1 MLTQT
6 HALLA
11 LAIWA
16 KPKETA
22 RNWAVLAG
30 SLATDV
36 FIYVGFL
43 WYVGIKGQTATVY
56 FRDTYFADPL
66 QFWSALSNS
75 LPLFAALAIIGFA
88 LKSKK
93 WGALLLVFALAG
105 FSQSLIDL
113 PVHADDAH
121 RHFWPLS
128 NWRFISPISYWD
140 PQHYGRIVGP
150 LDMMLGLGCIT
161 VLWRRFDRRWVKI
174 VLGFWAILYVIALG
188 AALLSAL

>member
-16 KPKETA
+16 KPKQTA
-22 RNWAVLAG
+22 RNCSVLAG
-30 SLATDV
+30 ALATDI
-36 FIYVGFL
+36 FIYIGLIWFVG
-43 WYVGIKGQTATVY
+43 VKGQTATTY
-56 FRDTYFADPL
+56 FRDIYFADPM
-66 QFWSALSNS
+66 QFWSAVSNS
-75 LPLFAALAIIGFA
+75 LPIFAALALIGF
-88 LKSKK
+88 LSRTEK
-93 WGALLLVFALAG
+93 WGKLLLVFALAG

-140 PQHYGRIVGP
+140 PDHYGRIISP
-150 LDMMLGLGCIT
+150 LDMLLGLGCIAI
-161 VLWRRFDRRWVKI
+161 LWRRFDRRWVKV
-174 VLGFWAILYVIALG
+174 VLGFWAGLYVIVLG
-188 AALLSAL
+188 ASLISAL

>member
-22 RNWAVLAG
+22 RNWSVLAG
-30 SLATDV
+30 ALATDV

-43 WYVGIKGQTATVY
+43 WYIGFKGQTASLY
-56 FRDTYFADPL
+56 FRDTYFAETM

-75 LPLFAALAIIGFA
+75 LPLFALIAAIGFFTR
-88 LKSKK
+88 SQK

-121 RHFWPLS
+121 RHFWPIS

-140 PQHYGRIVGP
+140 PDHYGRIAGP
-150 LDMMLGLGCIT
+150 LDMILGLGCIAL
-161 VLWRRFDRRWVKI
+161 LWRKFNRRWVKI

-188 AALLSAL
+188 ATLFSAL